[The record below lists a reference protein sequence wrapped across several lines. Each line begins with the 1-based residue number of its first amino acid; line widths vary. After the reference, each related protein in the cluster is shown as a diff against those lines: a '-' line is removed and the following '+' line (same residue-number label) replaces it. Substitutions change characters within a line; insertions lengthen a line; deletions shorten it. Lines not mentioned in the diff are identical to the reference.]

1 MAALPLKPT
10 PEPTAATTAAAA
22 PHDRV
27 ATTTLPYHGQA
38 PLLRSRSL
46 ESLAAKPKPV
56 LLAADQR
63 RRRSLPTVIISS
75 CQAPADPQMATDDD
89 DHCHHHR
96 RVRSSGNFNANRS
109 GPRLR
114 ILYHD
119 EVLCRRSQENVFRLL
134 RIVQHDGGEPGASA
148 ATMTPDITLEPKRDC
163 STSVLLAK
171 KALRYRK
178 MLRRAE
184 QVDLD
189 DPAFDIARFVGVRW
203 CKADGPTAEDDV
215 AMPLP
220 RMRRPC
226 RWSRPQ

>member
-1 MAALPLKPT
+1 MAALPLELT
-10 PEPTAATTAAAA
+10 PEPPAAAAA
-22 PHDRV
+22 PHNRV
-27 ATTTLPYHGQA
+27 AVVATATLPYHGQA
-38 PLLRSRSL
+38 PVVRSRSL

-56 LLAADQR
+56 DQR
-63 RRRSLPTVIISS
+63 RHRSLPSIVGFRANTLM
-75 CQAPADPQMATDDD
+75 AADHQ
-89 DHCHHHR
+89 HR
-96 RVRSSGNFNANRS
+96 LRSSSSASRS
-109 GPRLR
+109 VPRLR

-134 RIVQHDGGEPGASA
+134 RIVQHDGGASA
-148 ATMTPDITLEPKRDC
+148 SATTTPDAALETKRDC
-163 STSVLLAK
+163 TTSVLLAK

-189 DPAFDIARFVGVRW
+189 DPTFDIASFVGVRW
-203 CKADGPTAEDDV
+203 CKVDGPVDDV